1 MATFA
6 KTAENKLLR
15 LKECSLDGTWLH
27 KREHSGV
34 ELGGSR
40 NRHLGEQSPGTPKT

>member
-15 LKECSLDGTWLH
+15 LKECSLDGTWPY
-27 KREHSGV
+27 KWEHGGV
-34 ELGGSR
+34 ELCCYR
-40 NRHLGEQSPGTPKT
+40 NSHLGEQSPGTPNA